1 MNHKETLPRLKKV
14 EGQIRGIMKM
24 IDDEKYCIDILNQI
38 SAVKGALH
46 KAEMMIL
53 KNHINGCIATAIKGE
68 NAEEKIDELMKT
80 LDKFSK

>member
-1 MNHKETLPRLKKV
+1 MDHKETLPRLKKI
-14 EGQIRGIMKM
+14 EGQVRGIMKM
-24 IDDEKYCIDILNQI
+24 IEDEKYCIDILNQI

-53 KNHINGCIATAIKGE
+53 KNHINGCVTTAIKSE
-68 NAEEKIDELMKT
+68 NADDKIDELMKT